1 VLVLTVNIL
10 LKKENVSLVINVLD
24 LSQVAV
30 VVGDNSV
37 EELRLFNVLRD
48 TNVLIILLMDVIQ
61 REEVLIV
68 VEFASV
74 HNVRTVKNG
83 LIVLLYVQ
91 QHVKILM

>member
-10 LKKENVSLVINVLD
+10 LKKENVSLVINVLQ
-24 LSQVAV
+24 LSQAV